1 MSSLMAM
8 LATSLFPFI
17 EMAAITPRKKDLFL
31 LFPFLFLET
40 QSLSCEE
47 GSAEKDHLGQW
58 RVCGGGNFSD
68 RRRVKR
74 ERRGMLP
81 RERWNE
87 FLVLYVTLPTIFSDI
102 VVSLTSCNYQRY
114 VHTI

>member
-47 GSAEKDHLGQW
+47 GSAEEDHLGQW

-68 RRRVKR
+68 PRRVQR
-74 ERRGMLP
+74 ERSGMLP
-81 RERWNE
+81 RERWDE
-87 FLVLYVTLPTIFSDI
+87 FLVSYVTLQTIFSG
-102 VVSLTSCNYQRY
+102 VAMGLTSCNFQQY